1 MHLQAQLQTLELS
14 RLPTGHRYPDM
25 CPKSQTLPSVTS
37 TWNDRAQGNL
47 EAGRPQS
54 LRGWKCATL

>member
-1 MHLQAQLQTLELS
+1 MHLQAQLQTLVLS
-14 RLPTGHRYPDM
+14 RLPTGHRYPT
-25 CPKSQTLPSVTS
+25 CAQKVKLPSVTS